1 MTERPDVENIP
12 GDLDRFLGNFFNR
25 RGWRS
30 EIKYDPAEDRLY
42 LDVRLANAKLSADDR
57 FFSLVEYFA
66 RAQDAVLRQRAGLP
80 LQCRVFTADG
90 RDLTG
95 TLHSRGSSYLD
106 DNERGTGM
114 RRRLLALSFRRRF
127 ILRVLPGRAAVGG
140 RVRRPRRCARP
151 APGRRPRRR
160 PRRARRAGGRA
171 LVHGLTAPMTVPPA
185 PREHDA
191 LATLADVAERLQRRL
206 LPAAPPELAGLDIA
220 FTYRSASTGVLSG
233 GDFVD
238 YYTRP
243 PSGSLAFAIGDV
255 AGKGVD
261 AMATTFVTKF
271 MLRAAVHGGQ
281 LSWPTRPGEAL
292 QELRNG
298 LLEQPDF
305 DPDTDRFVTVLFGLL
320 NPRTGLLQLA
330 TAGHP
335 TPFLVRAGGVE
346 RPLLMT
352 EPAIGVELDAALE
365 PYPTEIL
372 QLAEGDLIVVFTDGI
387 AELRDADGRF
397 FEADMDGELEGAHG
411 ARGRGGRRAPRARRA
426 SGSRRAR
433 RRTTSPSSV
442 SASRVLWS
450 KLFAIPADTGGYRPA
465 DEGGSVS
472 QRSRLRNQDGFIREV
487 IWIAVILGVIAVV
500 ILDGMAIF
508 GAYQSADDATSA
520 AAEARTEYAQTL
532 SVPAAKLAAEQYL
545 DKSGIEM
552 VGFKAVQ
559 TAKRYGQVHGDG
571 HEQRRHL
578 RVRLPGEDP
587 AAQGLGGAHHASHA
601 HRQRGVE
608 GSEGRGPRRE
618 SGATAPS

>member
-1 MTERPDVENIP
+1 
-12 GDLDRFLGNFFNR
+12 
-25 RGWRS
+25 
-30 EIKYDPAEDRLY
+30 
-42 LDVRLANAKLSADDR
+42 
-57 FFSLVEYFA
+57 
-66 RAQDAVLRQRAGLP
+66 
-80 LQCRVFTADG
+80 
-90 RDLTG
+90 
-95 TLHSRGSSYLD
+95 
-106 DNERGTGM
+106 
-114 RRRLLALSFRRRF
+114 
-127 ILRVLPGRAAVGG
+127 
-140 RVRRPRRCARP
+140 
-151 APGRRPRRR
+151 
-160 PRRARRAGGRA
+160 
-171 LVHGLTAPMTVPPA
+171 MTVPPA

-220 FTYRSASTGVLSG
+220 FTYRSASAGVLSG

-305 DPDTDRFVTVLFGLL
+305 DPDTDRFVTVLFGQLT
-320 NPRTGLLQLA
+320 PRTGLLQLA

-397 FEADMDGELEGAHG
+397 FEAKMDGR
-411 ARGRGGRRAPRARRA
+411 ARRERTARAPRTSSRASWRRA

-433 RRTTSPSSV
+433 RPTTSPSSV
-442 SASRVLWS
+442 SASPVLWS
-450 KLFAIPADTGGYRPA
+450 KLFATPADTGGYRPA
-465 DEGGSVS
+465 DEGGTVS
-472 QRSRLRNQDGFIREV
+472 QRARLRNQDGFIREV
-487 IWIAVILGVIAVV
+487 IWVAVILARHRRGHPRRHGDLQRLPVRRRRDVRRRRGAHRVRADAQRPRRQARRRAVPRQV
-500 ILDGMAIF
+500 GHQDGRLQ
-508 GAYQSADDATSA
+508 GRAD
-520 AAEARTEYAQTL
+520 R
-532 SVPAAKLAAEQYL
+532 
-545 DKSGIEM
+545 
-552 VGFKAVQ
+552 
-559 TAKRYGQVHGDG
+559 KRYGQVHGDG
-571 HEQRRHL
+571 QERPPTPTRSAYL
-578 RVRLPGEDP
+578 GTIPPLKDWVR
-587 AAQGLGGAHHASHA
+587 AHDAPHA
-601 HRQRGVE
+601 HGQRGVE
-608 GSEGRGPRRE
+608 GSRAGDRAGERR
-618 SGATAPS
+618 